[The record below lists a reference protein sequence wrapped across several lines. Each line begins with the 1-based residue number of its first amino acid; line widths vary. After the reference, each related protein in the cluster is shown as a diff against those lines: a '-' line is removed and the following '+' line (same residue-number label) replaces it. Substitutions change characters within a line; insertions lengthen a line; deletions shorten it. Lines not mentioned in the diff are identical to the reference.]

1 MIFYQSIKD
10 KVKLNPNYKLSEQE
24 SYIFLQNKQV
34 DFDLNTKEK
43 EEEPATQQIDEMQ
56 MYKIQRINRIND
68 PYNYSDVTS
77 SDSNESTASLNKD
90 ILEKHPLDSSFS
102 NTLSNT
108 SDSKSSNDELNCSSN
123 QAEALADLL
132 KQFQPDDDNNSPLQN
147 LDSQRSY

>member
-1 MIFYQSIKD
+1 
-10 KVKLNPNYKLSEQE
+10 
-24 SYIFLQNKQV
+24 
-34 DFDLNTKEK
+34 
-43 EEEPATQQIDEMQ
+43 

-132 KQFQPDDDNNSPLQN
+132 KQF
-147 LDSQRSY
+147 